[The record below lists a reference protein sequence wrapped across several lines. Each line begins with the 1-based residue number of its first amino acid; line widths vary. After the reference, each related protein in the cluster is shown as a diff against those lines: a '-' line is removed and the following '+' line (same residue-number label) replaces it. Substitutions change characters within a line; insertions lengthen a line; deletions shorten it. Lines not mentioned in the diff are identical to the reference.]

1 MYGYLIDFYYQ
12 DVIYLFKFKLVIF
25 LKYLRKWIFYELND
39 VVVVFSSYKEVIS
52 VNEWRYRKC
61 STEIGETKYNRI

>member
-12 DVIYLFKFKLVIF
+12 DVIYPFQFILVILF
-25 LKYLRKWIFYELND
+25 KYLRKWIFYELNGA
-39 VVVVFSSYKEVIS
+39 VVVFSIYKEIIS

-61 STEIGETKYNRI
+61 STEIGETK